1 MKSAPM
7 SAILSFSSAVGS
19 LFAHPLRSALTVL
32 GVIVGVAAVVA
43 VMAVGEGAREHIIA
57 QIQSL
62 GGNLLLVTPD
72 SASNQGV
79 RLGSGS
85 GESLTESDASAI
97 AQEVPGVLHTAPSIY
112 RRAQVVRG
120 NTNWST
126 TVQGITNDYLLARE
140 WRLSAGRPFS
150 SIDQVRAAKVA
161 LLGQTLVERL
171 FSDSDPIG
179 ELIRV
184 DGAPFQVIG
193 VLDAKGQSSSGA
205 DQDDKVLIPLSS
217 ARVHVIGSSRVRM
230 GMVQYVMVKVD
241 QAERLEPA
249 AEDIARLLRQRHGLA
264 PEDQDDFSIR
274 NLADVQASREAASG
288 VLTFWLSA
296 VASVSLVVGGIS
308 IMNIMLVSVSE
319 RTREIGL
326 RLAVGARPADIRNQF
341 LAEAVALSLAGAILG
356 LIIGTAAAWV
366 LGAVQGLPVLIRP
379 WSLSVAAG
387 FALVTGVFFGL
398 YPAVKAARLAPADA
412 LRVE

>member
-1 MKSAPM
+1 MKSVPM
-7 SAILSFSSAVGS
+7 PAILSFSSAVSS

-32 GVIVGVAAVVA
+32 GVVVGVAAVVA
-43 VMAVGEGAREHIIA
+43 VMAVGEGARERIIA

-62 GGNLLLVTPD
+62 GGNLLLVTPG
-72 SASNQGV
+72 SARSQGV

-85 GESLTESDASAI
+85 GENLTESDAGAI
-97 AQEVPGVLHTAPSIY
+97 AREVPGVLYAAPSIF

-120 NTNWST
+120 NANWST

-150 SIDQVRAAKVA
+150 SVDQVRGAKVA
-161 LLGQTLVERL
+161 LLGRAPVERL
-171 FSDSDPIG
+171 FPDQDPIG
-179 ELIRV
+179 GLVRV
-184 DGAPFQVIG
+184 GGAPFRVIG

-205 DQDDKVLIPLSS
+205 DQDDKVMIPLAAARIRVFGSSS
-217 ARVHVIGSSRVRM
+217 ARM

-241 QAERLEPA
+241 RAERLA
-249 AEDIARLLRQRHGLA
+249 AAAGDITRLLRQRHGLA
-264 PEDQDDFSIR
+264 AEDEDDFSVS
-274 NLADVQASREAASG
+274 NLADVQASRQAASG

-308 IMNIMLVSVSE
+308 IMNIMLVSLSE

-326 RLAVGARPADIRNQF
+326 RLAVGARPLDIRNQF
-341 LAEAVALSLAGAILG
+341 LAEAVLLSLVGALLG
-356 LIIGTAAAWV
+356 LAGGVAVAWV
-366 LGAVQGLPVLIRP
+366 LGTAQGLPILIRP
-379 WSLSVAAG
+379 WSLAVAAG
-387 FALVTGVFFGL
+387 FALVTGVFFGF
-398 YPAVKAARLAPADA
+398 YPAVKASRLMPAEA

>member
-241 QAERLEPA
+241 RAERLEPA

-264 PEDQDDFSIR
+264 PDDQNDFSVR
-274 NLADVQASREAASG
+274 NLADVQASRKAASG

-366 LGAVQGLPVLIRP
+366 LGAVQGLPILIRP

-387 FALVTGVFFGL
+387 FALVTGVFFGR
-398 YPAVKAARLAPADA
+398 YPAVKAARLAPAEA
-412 LRVE
+412 LRIE

>member
-1 MKSAPM
+1 MKFAPM
-7 SAILSFSSAVGS
+7 SVILSFSSAVGS
-19 LFAHPLRSALTVL
+19 LLAHPLRSALTVL

-62 GGNLLLVTPD
+62 GGNLLLVTPG
-72 SASNQGV
+72 SARSQGV

-85 GESLTESDASAI
+85 GENLTESDASAI
-97 AQEVPGVLHTAPSIY
+97 AREVPGVLHTAPSIY
-112 RRAQVVRG
+112 KRTQVVRG

-140 WRLSAGRPFS
+140 WHLSTGRPFS
-150 SIDQVRAAKVA
+150 SIDQVQAAKVA
-161 LLGQTLVERL
+161 LLGRTLVERL
-171 FSDSDPIG
+171 FSDSDPVG

-184 DGAPFQVIG
+184 GGAPFQVIG

-205 DQDDKVLIPLSS
+205 DQDDKVLIPLST
-217 ARVHVIGSSRVRM
+217 ARTHVIGSSRARM

-241 QAERLEPA
+241 RAERLA
-249 AEDIARLLRQRHGLA
+249 AVAEDMARLLRQRHGLA
-264 PEDQDDFSIR
+264 AEDQDDFSIR

-288 VLTFWLSA
+288 VLSFWLSA

-341 LAEAVALSLAGAILG
+341 LAEAVALSLVGALLG
-356 LIIGTAAAWV
+356 LAIGTAAAWM
-366 LGAVQGLPVLIRP
+366 LGVVQGLPILIRP

-387 FALVTGVFFGL
+387 FALITGIFFGL
-398 YPAVKAARLAPADA
+398 YPAVKAARLTPAEA
-412 LRVE
+412 LRIE

>member
-1 MKSAPM
+1 MKSASV

-32 GVIVGVAAVVA
+32 GVVVGVAAVVT
-43 VMAVGEGAREHIIA
+43 VIAVGEGARQHIIA

-62 GGNLLLVTPD
+62 GGNLLLVTPG
-72 SASNQGV
+72 SARSQGV

-85 GESLTESDASAI
+85 GGNLTESDANAI
-97 AQEVPGVLHTAPSIY
+97 AREVSGVLHTAPSIY
-112 RRAQVVRG
+112 KRAQVVRG

-140 WRLSAGRPFS
+140 WHLSNGRSFS
-150 SIDQVRAAKVA
+150 PIDQDRATKVA
-161 LLGQTLVERL
+161 LLGRTLVERL
-171 FSDSDPIG
+171 FPDTEPIG

-184 DGAPFQVIG
+184 GGAPFQVIG
-193 VLDAKGQSSSGA
+193 VLEAKGQSSSGA
-205 DQDDKVLIPLSS
+205 DQDDKVLIPLAA
-217 ARVHVIGSSRVRM
+217 ARIHVIGSPRARR
-230 GMVQYVMVKVD
+230 GIVQYVMVKVD
-241 QAERLEPA
+241 RAERLA
-249 AEDIARLLRQRHGLA
+249 AVTEEVTRLLRQRHGIVA
-264 PEDQDDFSIR
+264 DDKDDFSVR
-274 NLADVQASREAASG
+274 NLADVQASRKAASG

-341 LAEAVALSLAGAILG
+341 LAEAVALSLVGALLG
-356 LIIGTAAAWV
+356 LVIGAAAAWV
-366 LGAVQGLPVLIRP
+366 LGAAQGLPILIRP

-387 FALVTGVFFGL
+387 FALVTGVFFGI
-398 YPAVKAARLAPADA
+398 YPAVKAARLTPAEA
-412 LRVE
+412 LRIE